1 MCILLKLFM
10 VPALLVAMLAGAS
23 AFEVPPLRGRVSD
36 TDGLLSASKVIALE
50 NALRTLEEKTTA
62 QIAILTVPDLQ
73 GEDIKSFSM
82 KVVEAWKLG
91 QKGKD
96 NGLLILCSEKGLH
109 CRLEVGYGLE
119 GAIPDGKAGDIL
131 RHQIRGKANPKKGTH
146 DFDGAFT
153 DAVSTISQI
162 IYDEYAKDPTGASM
176 RGAGPE
182 ALIGAFGLIVAF
194 VVLGFVGAIFGVLVG
209 GIAGGALG
217 AGIAFWGAWSIL
229 GIFVMTVV
237 GFLFGCLA
245 AIIMSGV
252 GSGGSFSDSSWSGGS
267 SWGGGDSDG
276 FSGGGG
282 SFGGGGAND

>member
-1 MCILLKLFM
+1 MRILLKLFM
-10 VPALLVAMLAGAS
+10 VLALLVAMLTGAS
-23 AFEVPPLRGRVSD
+23 AFEVPPLRGRVND
-36 TDGLLSASKVIALE
+36 TDGLLTASKVAALE
-50 NALRTLEEKTTA
+50 DALRTLEEKTTA

-131 RHQIRGKANPKKGTH
+131 RHQIRGKANPKKGTS

-162 IYDEYAKDPTGASM
+162 INDEYAKDPTGASM

-182 ALIGAFGLIVAF
+182 ALLGPAALVVAF
-194 VVLGFVGAIFGVLVG
+194 FVLGFIGAIFGVFIG
-209 GIAGGALG
+209 GVAGGGLGITIALWGAWGALG
-217 AGIAFWGAWSIL
+217 
-229 GIFVMTVV
+229 IFLAALF
-237 GFLFGCLA
+237 GFLFGCIA
-245 AIIMSGV
+245 TMVMQGV
-252 GSGGSFSDSSWSGGS
+252 GSGGDSFSGS
-267 SWGGGDSDG
+267 SWGGGSSSGG

-282 SFGGGGAND
+282 SFGGGGADD